1 MKPLLTVLLAAAAT
15 LFTAVTAQA
24 QTPVAA
30 PPSKSVQVLVGHL
43 VAHGLAAQLIEG
55 SGITL
60 ARAAPAT
67 LPPAR
72 QLAYFEGRGAK
83 ALAQAAAQADAVIT
97 MRSLWPQDP
106 LFPLAR
112 RANIRIVEIDAARP
126 IDGALPGIALQP
138 GADLGSYPWLHP
150 VNLGR
155 MADILATDLERLAPQ
170 AAPVLARNL
179 AGLKQQ
185 LVALSGRTES
195 ALLAA
200 PNLTVVSLS
209 PRLDYLASAFHLELV
224 PGSADTQAL
233 AALIR
238 SEGVAA
244 VLHHEELPAEL
255 AQAVTAAGAAVVVLA
270 TDGQQPVAD
279 MAALAAR
286 LVDALRPR

>member
-1 MKPLLTVLLAAAAT
+1 MKPVLTLLLAAVALFASAAH
-15 LFTAVTAQA
+15 AQPA
-24 QTPVAA
+24 AA
-30 PPSKSVQVLVGHL
+30 PPMPMQVLVAHP
-43 VAHGLAAQLIEG
+43 VAHGLAAQLAEG
-55 SGITL
+55 SHLTL
-60 ARAAPAT
+60 LRAAPAS

-72 QLAYFEGRGAK
+72 LLAYFDGRGAK

-97 MRSLWPQDP
+97 LRSLWPQDP
-106 LFPLAR
+106 LYPLAR

-138 GADLGSYPWLHP
+138 GAELGSYPWLHP

-155 MADILATDLERLAPQ
+155 MADIIAADLERLSPP

-185 LVALSGRTES
+185 LVALSGRAET

-209 PRLDYLASAFHLELV
+209 PRLDYLASAFNLELV
-224 PGSADTQAL
+224 PGSSDPQAL

-238 SEGVAA
+238 AEGVAA
-244 VLHHEELPAEL
+244 VLHHEALPPEL
-255 AQAVTAAGAAVVVLA
+255 AQAITGAGAAVVVLA
-270 TDGQQPVAD
+270 ADGQNPVAD
-279 MAALAAR
+279 LQTLATR
-286 LVDALRPR
+286 LVAALRPR

>member
-1 MKPLLTVLLAAAAT
+1 A
-15 LFTAVTAQA
+15 
-24 QTPVAA
+24 
-30 PPSKSVQVLVGHL
+30 KSVQVLVGHP
-43 VAHGLAAQLIEG
+43 VAHGLAAQLTEG

-60 ARAAPAT
+60 ARAAPAN

-83 ALAQAAAQADAVIT
+83 ALAQAAARSDAVIT
-97 MRSLWPQDP
+97 LRSLWPQDP

-138 GADLGSYPWLHP
+138 GAELGSYPWLHP

-155 MADILATDLERLAPQ
+155 MADIVAADLERLAPQ
-170 AAPVLARNL
+170 DAPVLARNL
-179 AGLKQQ
+179 AALKQQ
-185 LVALSGRTES
+185 LVALSGQTET

-209 PRLDYLASAFHLELV
+209 PRLDYLASAFNLELV
-224 PGSADTQAL
+224 PGSTDPQAL

-244 VLHHEELPAEL
+244 VLHHEEPTPEL
-255 AQAVTAAGAAVVVLA
+255 AQAVTAAGATVVVLA
-270 TDGQQPVAD
+270 SDGQQPVAD
-279 MAALAAR
+279 MTALAAR
-286 LVDALRPR
+286 LVQALRPR

>member
-1 MKPLLTVLLAAAAT
+1 MKPLLTLLLATAAT

-24 QTPVAA
+24 QTPAAA
-30 PPSKSVQVLVGHL
+30 PPAKPVQVLVSHP
-43 VAHGLAAQLIEG
+43 VAHGLAAQLAEG

-60 ARAAPAT
+60 ARAAPAN

-83 ALAQAAAQADAVIT
+83 ALAQAAAQSDAVIT
-97 MRSLWPQDP
+97 LRSLWPQDP
-106 LFPLAR
+106 LYPLAR

-155 MADILATDLERLAPQ
+155 MADIVAADLERLSPQ

-179 AGLKQQ
+179 AALKQQ
-185 LVALSGRTES
+185 LVALSGRTET

-209 PRLDYLASAFHLELV
+209 PRLDYVASAFNLELV
-224 PGSADTQAL
+224 PGSTDAQAL

-244 VLHHEELPAEL
+244 VLHHEELAPEL
-255 AQAVTAAGAAVVVLA
+255 AQAVKGAGAAVVVLA

-279 MAALAAR
+279 IDTLATR
-286 LVDALRPR
+286 LVEALRPR

>member
-1 MKPLLTVLLAAAAT
+1 VKPLLTVLLAAAAT
-15 LFTAVTAQA
+15 LFTAVSAQA
-24 QTPVAA
+24 QASASAA
-30 PPSKSVQVLVGHL
+30 PAKSVQVLVGHP

-55 SGITL
+55 SGLTL
-60 ARAAPAT
+60 VRAAPAN

-97 MRSLWPQDP
+97 LRSLWAQDP

-112 RANIRIVEIDAARP
+112 RANVRIVEIDAARP

-155 MADILATDLERLAPQ
+155 MADIVAADLERLAPQ
-170 AAPVLARNL
+170 DAPVVARNL
-179 AGLKQQ
+179 AALKQQ

-209 PRLDYLASAFHLELV
+209 PRLDYLASAFNLERV
-224 PGSADTQAL
+224 PGSTDPQAL

-238 SEGVAA
+238 AQGVAA
-244 VLHHEELPAEL
+244 VLHHEELSPQL
-255 AQAVTAAGAAVVVLA
+255 AQAVTGAGAAVVVLA
-270 TDGQQPVAD
+270 TDGQQPVASID
-279 MAALAAR
+279 SLATR

>member
-1 MKPLLTVLLAAAAT
+1 MTIAVLSALPEE
-15 LFTAVTAQA
+15 QE
-24 QTPVAA
+24 
-30 PPSKSVQVLVGHL
+30 
-43 VAHGLAAQLIEG
+43 GLAAQLTEG

-60 ARAAPAT
+60 ARAAPAN

-83 ALAQAAAQADAVIT
+83 ALAQAAAQSDAVIT
-97 MRSLWPQDP
+97 LRSLWPQDP

-112 RANIRIVEIDAARP
+112 RANVRMVEIDAARP

-138 GADLGSYPWLHP
+138 GAELGSYPWLHP

-155 MADILATDLERLAPQ
+155 MADIVSADLERLAPRD
-170 AAPVLARNL
+170 APVVARNL

-185 LVALSGRTES
+185 LVALSGQTET

-209 PRLDYLASAFHLELV
+209 PRLDYLASAFNLELV
-224 PGSADTQAL
+224 PGSTDPQAL

-238 SEGVAA
+238 AEGVAA

-255 AQAVTAAGAAVVVLA
+255 AQAVTGAGAAVVVLSA
-270 TDGQQPVAD
+270 DGQNPVAD
-279 MAALAAR
+279 LAALATR
-286 LVDALRPR
+286 LVAALRPR

>member
-1 MKPLLTVLLAAAAT
+1 MKPLLNLLLAAVALWAG
-15 LFTAVTAQA
+15 AVAQA
-24 QTPVAA
+24 QPAK
-30 PPSKSVQVLVGHL
+30 PLQVLVAHP
-43 VAHGLAAQLIEG
+43 VAHGLAAQLTEG

-60 ARAAPAT
+60 ARAAPAN

-72 QLAYFEGRGAK
+72 LQAYFDGRGAK
-83 ALAQAAAQADAVIT
+83 ALAQAAAPSDAVIT
-97 MRSLWPQDP
+97 LRSLWPQDP
-106 LFPLAR
+106 LYPLAR

-138 GADLGSYPWLHP
+138 GAELGSYPWLHP

-155 MADILATDLERLAPQ
+155 MADIVAADLERLWPP

-185 LVALSGRTES
+185 LVALSGQTET

-209 PRLDYLASAFHLELV
+209 PRLDYLASAFNLELV
-224 PGSADTQAL
+224 PGSTDPQAL

-238 SEGVAA
+238 AEGVAA

-255 AQAVTAAGAAVVVLA
+255 AQAVTGAGAAVVVLSA
-270 TDGQQPVAD
+270 DGQNPVAD
-279 MAALAAR
+279 LAALATR
-286 LVDALRPR
+286 LVAALRPR

>member
-1 MKPLLTVLLAAAAT
+1 VKPLLNLLLAAVALWAGAA
-15 LFTAVTAQA
+15 AQA
-24 QTPVAA
+24 QPAK
-30 PPSKSVQVLVGHL
+30 PLQVLVAHP
-43 VAHGLAAQLIEG
+43 VAHGLAAQLTEG

-60 ARAAPAT
+60 ARAAPAN

-72 QLAYFEGRGAK
+72 LQAYFDGRGAK
-83 ALAQAAAQADAVIT
+83 ALAQAAAPSDAVIT
-97 MRSLWPQDP
+97 LRSLWPQDP
-106 LFPLAR
+106 LYPLAR

-138 GADLGSYPWLHP
+138 GAELGSYPWLHP

-155 MADILATDLERLAPQ
+155 MADIVAADLERLSPP

-185 LVALSGRTES
+185 LVALSGQTET

-209 PRLDYLASAFHLELV
+209 PRLDYLASAFNLELV
-224 PGSADTQAL
+224 PGSTDPQAL

-238 SEGVAA
+238 AEGVAA

-255 AQAVTAAGAAVVVLA
+255 AQAVTGAGAAVVVLSA
-270 TDGQQPVAD
+270 DGQNPVAD
-279 MAALAAR
+279 LAALATR
-286 LVDALRPR
+286 LVAALRPR

>member
-1 MKPLLTVLLAAAAT
+1 VKPLLNLLLAAVALWAG
-15 LFTAVTAQA
+15 AVAQA
-24 QTPVAA
+24 QPAK
-30 PPSKSVQVLVGHL
+30 PLQVLVAHP
-43 VAHGLAAQLIEG
+43 VAHGLAAQLTEG

-60 ARAAPAT
+60 ARAAPAN

-72 QLAYFEGRGAK
+72 LQAYFDGRGAK
-83 ALAQAAAQADAVIT
+83 ALAQAAAPSDAVIT
-97 MRSLWPQDP
+97 LRSLWPQDP
-106 LFPLAR
+106 LYPLAR

-138 GADLGSYPWLHP
+138 GAELGSYPWLHP

-155 MADILATDLERLAPQ
+155 MADIVAADLERLWPP

-185 LVALSGRTES
+185 LVALSGQTET

-209 PRLDYLASAFHLELV
+209 PRLDYLASAFNLELV
-224 PGSADTQAL
+224 PGSTDPQAL

-238 SEGVAA
+238 AEGVAA

-255 AQAVTAAGAAVVVLA
+255 AQAVTGAGAAVVVLSA
-270 TDGQQPVAD
+270 DGQNPVAD
-279 MAALAAR
+279 LAALATR
-286 LVDALRPR
+286 LVAALRPR

>member
-1 MKPLLTVLLAAAAT
+1 MKPLLNLLLAAVALWAG
-15 LFTAVTAQA
+15 AVAQA
-24 QTPVAA
+24 QPAK
-30 PPSKSVQVLVGHL
+30 PLQVLVAHP
-43 VAHGLAAQLIEG
+43 VAHGLAAQLTEG

-60 ARAAPAT
+60 ARAAPAN

-72 QLAYFEGRGAK
+72 LQAYFDGRGAK
-83 ALAQAAAQADAVIT
+83 ALAQAAAPSDAVIT
-97 MRSLWPQDP
+97 LRSLWPQDP
-106 LFPLAR
+106 LYPLAR

-138 GADLGSYPWLHP
+138 GAELGSYPWLHP

-155 MADILATDLERLAPQ
+155 MADIVAADLERLSPP

-185 LVALSGRTES
+185 LVALSGQTET

-209 PRLDYLASAFHLELV
+209 PRLDYLASAFNLELV
-224 PGSADTQAL
+224 PGSTDPQAL

-238 SEGVAA
+238 AEGVAA

-255 AQAVTAAGAAVVVLA
+255 AQAVTGAGAAVVVLSA
-270 TDGQQPVAD
+270 DGQNPVAD
-279 MAALAAR
+279 LAALATR
-286 LVDALRPR
+286 LVAALRPR

>member
-1 MKPLLTVLLAAAAT
+1 MKPLLNLLLAAVALWAG
-15 LFTAVTAQA
+15 AVAQA
-24 QTPVAA
+24 QPAK
-30 PPSKSVQVLVGHL
+30 PLQVLVAHP
-43 VAHGLAAQLIEG
+43 VAHGLAAQLTEG

-60 ARAAPAT
+60 ARAAPAN

-72 QLAYFEGRGAK
+72 LQAYFDGRGAK
-83 ALAQAAAQADAVIT
+83 ALAQAAAPSDAVIT
-97 MRSLWPQDP
+97 LRSLWPQDP
-106 LFPLAR
+106 LYPLAR

-138 GADLGSYPWLHP
+138 GAELGSYPWLHP

-155 MADILATDLERLAPQ
+155 MADIVAADLERLSPP

-185 LVALSGRTES
+185 LVALSGQTET

-209 PRLDYLASAFHLELV
+209 PRLDYLASAFNLELV
-224 PGSADTQAL
+224 PGSTDPQAL

-238 SEGVAA
+238 AEGVAA

-255 AQAVTAAGAAVVVLA
+255 AQAVTGAGAAVVVLSA
-270 TDGQQPVAD
+270 DGQNPVANL
-279 MAALAAR
+279 AALATR
-286 LVDALRPR
+286 LVAALRPR

>member
-1 MKPLLTVLLAAAAT
+1 MKPLLNLLLAAVALWAG
-15 LFTAVTAQA
+15 AVAQA
-24 QTPVAA
+24 QPAK
-30 PPSKSVQVLVGHL
+30 PLQVLVAHP
-43 VAHGLAAQLIEG
+43 VAHGLAAQLTEG

-60 ARAAPAT
+60 ARAAPAN

-72 QLAYFEGRGAK
+72 LQAYFDGRGAK
-83 ALAQAAAQADAVIT
+83 ALAQAAAPSDAVIT
-97 MRSLWPQDP
+97 LRSLWPQDP
-106 LFPLAR
+106 LYPLAR

-138 GADLGSYPWLHP
+138 GAELGSYPWLHP

-155 MADILATDLERLAPQ
+155 MADIVAADLERLSPP

-185 LVALSGRTES
+185 LVALSGQTET

-209 PRLDYLASAFHLELV
+209 PRLDYLASAFNLELV
-224 PGSADTQAL
+224 PGSTDPQAL

-238 SEGVAA
+238 AEGVAA

-255 AQAVTAAGAAVVVLA
+255 AQAVTGAGAAVVVLSA
-270 TDGQQPVAD
+270 DGQNPVAD
-279 MAALAAR
+279 LAALAAR
-286 LVDALRPR
+286 LVAALRPR

>member
-1 MKPLLTVLLAAAAT
+1 VKPLLTLLLATAAT

-24 QTPVAA
+24 QTPAA
-30 PPSKSVQVLVGHL
+30 ARPVQVLVGHP
-43 VAHGLAAQLIEG
+43 VAHGLAAQLTEG

-60 ARAAPAT
+60 ARAAPAN

-83 ALAQAAAQADAVIT
+83 ALAQAAAQSDAVLT
-97 MRSLWPQDP
+97 LRSLWPQDA
-106 LFPLAR
+106 LYPLAR

-138 GADLGSYPWLHP
+138 GADLGSHPWLHP

-155 MADILATDLERLAPQ
+155 MADIVAADLERLAPQ
-170 AAPVLARNL
+170 DAPVLARNL
-179 AGLKQQ
+179 AALKQQ
-185 LVALSGRTES
+185 LVALSGQTES

-209 PRLDYLASAFHLELV
+209 PRLDYLASAFNLELV
-224 PGSADTQAL
+224 PGSTDPQAL

-244 VLHHEELPAEL
+244 VLHHEELTPEL
-255 AQAVTAAGAAVVVLA
+255 AQAVTGAGAAVVVLP

-279 MAALAAR
+279 ITALAAR
-286 LVDALRPR
+286 LVQALRPR

>member
-1 MKPLLTVLLAAAAT
+1 MKPLLNLLLAAVALWAG
-15 LFTAVTAQA
+15 AVAQA
-24 QTPVAA
+24 QPAK
-30 PPSKSVQVLVGHL
+30 PLQVLVAHP
-43 VAHGLAAQLIEG
+43 VAHGLAAQLTEG
-55 SGITL
+55 SSITL
-60 ARAAPAT
+60 ARAAPAN

-72 QLAYFEGRGAK
+72 LQAYFDGRGAK
-83 ALAQAAAQADAVIT
+83 ALAQAAAPSDAVIT
-97 MRSLWPQDP
+97 LRSLWPQDP
-106 LFPLAR
+106 LYPLAR

-138 GADLGSYPWLHP
+138 GAELGSYPWLHP

-155 MADILATDLERLAPQ
+155 MADIVAADLERLSPP

-185 LVALSGRTES
+185 LVALSGQTET

-209 PRLDYLASAFHLELV
+209 PRLDYLASAFNLELV
-224 PGSADTQAL
+224 PGSTDPQAL

-238 SEGVAA
+238 AEGVAA

-255 AQAVTAAGAAVVVLA
+255 AQAVTGAGAAVVVLSA
-270 TDGQQPVAD
+270 DGQNPVAD
-279 MAALAAR
+279 LAALAAR
-286 LVDALRPR
+286 LVAALRPR